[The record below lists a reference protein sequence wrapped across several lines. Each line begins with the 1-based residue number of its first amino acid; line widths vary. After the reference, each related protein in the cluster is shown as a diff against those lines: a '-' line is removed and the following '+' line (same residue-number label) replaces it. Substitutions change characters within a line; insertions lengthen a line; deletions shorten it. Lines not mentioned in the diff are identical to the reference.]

1 MFIGFLLE
9 DLVFLARVRMECGAT
24 NTGCTHHRFNMFSLR
39 FITTTLTP
47 EARTAT
53 IFPLNGFSG
62 TLDEER
68 GQPNKQCVIDEAVDP
83 AAKKHMAVLKE
94 HPI

>member
-9 DLVFLARVRMECGAT
+9 DLIFLARVRKECGAT

-47 EARTAT
+47 EARTAA

-62 TLDEER
+62 TLDEGDWLEKDLR
-68 GQPNKQCVIDEAVDP
+68 LD
-83 AAKKHMAVLKE
+83 
-94 HPI
+94 